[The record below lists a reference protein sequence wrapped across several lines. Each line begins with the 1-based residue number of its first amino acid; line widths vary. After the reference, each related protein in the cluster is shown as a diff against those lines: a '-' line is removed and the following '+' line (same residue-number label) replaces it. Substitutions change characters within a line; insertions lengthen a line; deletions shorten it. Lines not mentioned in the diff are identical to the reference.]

1 MKRKSDTTIMT
12 RKRLNN
18 TSVRLLALA
27 AAGLLLVSGLTACGA
42 SASKSAYVSETM
54 AAASGGMYN
63 EASAEEAVADY
74 DSAANMKMNS
84 VSLQERGDTGTD
96 STGADGSVDSE

>member
-1 MKRKSDTTIMT
+1 MKRKSDTTIMK

-42 SASKSAYVSETM
+42 SASKSA
-54 AAASGGMYN
+54 
-63 EASAEEAVADY
+63 
-74 DSAANMKMNS
+74 
-84 VSLQERGDTGTD
+84 
-96 STGADGSVDSE
+96 